1 MADNSD
7 QFPTSQPQEPVNP
20 QFAGERTLSPPTT
33 NPGDIFDTSGFSRS
47 WITYVA
53 LFILIAFP
61 LSNLIATGD
70 PSEVIKLL
78 GQNPMVFYITTIVF
92 LWGLFAMVYIAVWQE
107 GQTLRS
113 LGFTGLRGLHLLQG
127 FTFFLVSAIILKG
140 LEVILAELG
149 YHSIG
154 ELSLLLPDT
163 ALERVMWVAL
173 SITAGVCEEAAFRG
187 YFITRFREL
196 TPAGWPSKVRWLAP
210 VALSALVFGLGH
222 TYQGVSGFV
231 MITAYGIM
239 ISLLFLY
246 TRSIWPAIFAHFL
259 LDFINL
265 FVPLLESNTN

>member
-1 MADNSD
+1 MS
-7 QFPTSQPQEPVNP
+7 ENP
-20 QFAGERTLSPPTT
+20 EQPPTT
-33 NPGDIFDTSGFSRS
+33 PTPEPNDSPLIDRGPVAPSIPNPGDIFDTSGYSRS
-47 WITYVA
+47 WFTYLA

-70 PSEVIKLL
+70 PAEAIKIL
-78 GQNPMVFYITTIVF
+78 GQYPMVFYISTMIF
-92 LWGLFAMVYIAVWQE
+92 LWGLFAMVYVAVWKE
-107 GQTLRS
+107 GQSLRS
-113 LGFTGLRGLHLLQG
+113 LGFTGFRGLHLMQG
-127 FTFFLVSAIILKG
+127 FTFFLVSIIVLKG
-140 LEVILAELG
+140 IEFVLEELG

-187 YFITRFREL
+187 YFITRFREM
-196 TPAGWPSKVRWLAP
+196 TPKIWPSKARWLAP
-210 VALSALVFGLGH
+210 VAVSALVFGLGH

-231 MITAYGIM
+231 MITAYGVM

-265 FVPLLESNTN
+265 FVPLLESNSN